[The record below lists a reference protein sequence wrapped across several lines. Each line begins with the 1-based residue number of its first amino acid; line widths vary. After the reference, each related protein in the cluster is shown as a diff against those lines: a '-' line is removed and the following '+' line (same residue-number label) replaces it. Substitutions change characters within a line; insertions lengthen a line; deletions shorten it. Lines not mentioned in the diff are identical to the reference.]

1 MHKPQ
6 NKFGKDFIF
15 EETLFLEIAKS
26 IKKIQLKSGAIPS
39 NKDNSHDPW
48 DHIESIMGLNFLKDK
63 ESADLAFD
71 WLKNN
76 QNADGSWYSKYL
88 DEKPIELNKPTHYS
102 PYISVA
108 ALHHY
113 KIFSD
118 KKKLSE
124 LWKTISLALDFSI
137 NLQNPNGT
145 IPWSVD
151 KNNKIE
157 EDFLITGSSSI
168 LKSIECAI
176 KISRIL
182 EEGDNNSWIRAY
194 KSLAMAIK
202 NPKGLFDVTM
212 DRSRF
217 SMDWYYPI
225 ISGALSS
232 EEKDF
237 YIKKILKDFYVD
249 GLGIKCVRE
258 EPWVTVA
265 ETSEFI
271 ITLVISNRLE
281 EARKIFSEAMN
292 ITDENDVPY
301 MGWQYE
307 QNIFWPEEK
316 PSWTSAALIL
326 AADSIYNFSSGSD
339 ILTVNHL

>member
-6 NKFGKDFIF
+6 NKFGKDFVF

-48 DHIESIMGLNFLKDK
+48 DHIESIMGLNFLQDK

-249 GLGIKCVRE
+249 GLGIKCVIE

-281 EARKIFSEAMN
+281 EARKIFFEVMN

>member
-15 EETLFLEIAKS
+15 EKTLFLEIAKS

-48 DHIESIMGLNFLKDK
+48 DHIESIMGLNFLQDK

-202 NPKGLFDVTM
+202 NPKGLFDVTI

>member
-1 MHKPQ
+1 MLKPQ
-6 NKFGKDFIF
+6 NKFGKNFIF
-15 EETLFLEIAKS
+15 EKNIFLNLAES
-26 IKKIQLKSGAIPS
+26 IKKVQLKSGAIPS
-39 NKDNSHDPW
+39 NVDNSHDPW
-48 DHIESIMGLNFLKDK
+48 DHIESIMGLNFSHDK
-63 ESADLAFD
+63 KSADSAFD

-76 QNADGSWYSKYL
+76 QNKDGSWYSKYL
-88 DEKPIELNKPTHYS
+88 DTKPIELNKPTHFS

-108 ALHHY
+108 ALHHF

-118 KKKLSE
+118 REKLIE
-124 LWKTISLALDFSI
+124 LWETISKAINFSI

-157 EDFLITGSSSI
+157 EDFLLTGSSSI

-182 EEGDNNSWIRAY
+182 EEKENKSWMKAY
-194 KSLAMAIK
+194 KSLAQAVK
-202 NPKGLFDVTM
+202 NPNGLFDITQ

-232 EEKDF
+232 KERDF
-237 YIKKILKDFYVD
+237 YIQKIFKDFYVD
-249 GLGIKCVRE
+249 GLGIKCVIE

-271 ITLVISNRLE
+271 ISLVISNRVE
-281 EARKIFSEAMN
+281 EAKKIFSEVMN
-292 ITDENDVPY
+292 ITDVNNVPY

-307 QNIFWPEEK
+307 QSIFWPEEK

-339 ILTVNHL
+339 IFTVNHL

>member
-6 NKFGKDFIF
+6 NKFGKDFVF

-48 DHIESIMGLNFLKDK
+48 DHIESIMGLNFLQDK

-202 NPKGLFDVTM
+202 NPKGLFDVTI

>member
-1 MHKPQ
+1 MHHPK
-6 NKFGKDFIF
+6 KIYSSKD
-15 EETLFLEIAKS
+15 LEIKFFRNLGKY
-26 IKKIQLKSGAIPS
+26 IKNIQHESGAIPS
-39 NKDNSHDPW
+39 NEDGSHDPW
-48 DHIESIMGLNFLKDK
+48 DHIESIMGLNFLQDK

-249 GLGIKCVRE
+249 GLGIKCVIE

>member
-26 IKKIQLKSGAIPS
+26 IRKIQLKSGAIPS

-249 GLGIKCVRE
+249 GLGIKCVTE

>member
-48 DHIESIMGLNFLKDK
+48 DHIESIMGLNFLQDK

-202 NPKGLFDVTM
+202 NPKGLFDVTI

>member
-15 EETLFLEIAKS
+15 EKTLFLEIAKS

-48 DHIESIMGLNFLKDK
+48 DHIESIMGLNFLQDK

-202 NPKGLFDVTM
+202 NPKGLFDVTI

-249 GLGIKCVRE
+249 GLGIKCVTE

>member
-48 DHIESIMGLNFLKDK
+48 DHIESIMGLNFLQDK

-202 NPKGLFDVTM
+202 NPKGLFDVTI

-249 GLGIKCVRE
+249 GLGIKCVTE

>member
-15 EETLFLEIAKS
+15 EKTLFLEIAKS

-48 DHIESIMGLNFLKDK
+48 DHIESIMGLNFLQDK